1 MFLNELN
8 KKESIAF
15 VNLVEALAQID
26 DVFAQSEKEMINE
39 YIEDLSL
46 TNETIEKLTFESSVK
61 ELSSSTDRV
70 RNIIYFE
77 LIGLALADGSYDEK
91 EVKFLNDLAVQFNIS
106 TKKQKDFINYF
117 KIVKEV
123 YDSTFVDYE
132 NKIESLK
139 KSAMDLL

>member
-8 KKESIAF
+8 KKESIVF
-15 VNLVEALAQID
+15 INLVEILAKID
-26 DVFAQSEKEMINE
+26 DVFAQSEKELINE
-39 YIEDLSL
+39 YIEEFSL
-46 TNETIEKLTFESSVK
+46 TSEIIEKLTFESSVK

-117 KIVKEV
+117 KMVKEV

-132 NKIESLK
+132 SKIESLK